1 MAQIILEF
9 VGQDNASGVADS
21 VVKSVTQIET
31 ATTSAGGSIDI
42 FGEIAKGALRGIGQA
57 ALNAVSGGIS
67 MLSSIVSSSIDEAA
81 QWQSALAQTEAVIAS
96 TGGAAGRTAE
106 EMAGLASD
114 LSAASGMSLFSD
126 DAILGAQNVLATF
139 TNIQGVQFDDATAAI
154 VDISQALGTDLQS
167 ASIQVGKALNDPI
180 AGVGALSRVGV
191 SFTEQQKEQIKTLQ
205 QSGDIVGAQAIIMG
219 ELNRQFGGSAAAA
232 VNTYAGQM
240 TVLTE
245 QLNDVK
251 QGIGEAILPLLQKLG
266 NQLVTYAVP
275 AVQTMADAFIAFVD
289 GIEWGVIFDTINNG
303 FSSVAGVISGID
315 WAAIVA
321 VVTDVALAF
330 YRFVSGIDWGM
341 IVGVL
346 SQLGTIIY
354 DVVVGAFNFLAPIIQ
369 RIIDIVGILAPQ
381 LYAIGVALVAA
392 FQSPAVVSAFEYIKT
407 AVALIADIILSLVQ
421 NQIQGWIDAF
431 NTLAPYI
438 QIAMNVILSVFN
450 YVMPIINGLL
460 SALAQYLNG
469 DVTGAMETL
478 NGVVASVWQD
488 IQTAIG
494 TAIDTATEYL
504 NGLVSDFIAAGSD
517 MVNGIITGIQNSA
530 AGVRDALLG
539 AVSGAWEEVKKFL
552 GIASPSKLMAET
564 VGIPF
569 SQGIAAGIAAGIP
582 DITGAARVAG
592 TAAAGATVNNYYNLT
607 ANYANTQ
614 SESTILA
621 DLRMM
626 QSVFGGA

>member
-31 ATTSAGGSIDI
+31 ATTSAGGSIDV

-67 MLSSIVSSSIDEAA
+67 MLSGIVSSSIDEAA

-139 TNIQGVQFDDATAAI
+139 TNISGVQFDDATAAI

-205 QSGDIVGAQAIIMG
+205 QSGDIVGAQSIIMG

-251 QGIGEAILPLLQKLG
+251 QGVGEAILPLLQKLG
-266 NQLVTYAVP
+266 NLLVTYAVP

-303 FSSVAGVISGID
+303 FTSVSTVISGID
-315 WAAIVA
+315 WASIVA

-354 DVVVGAFNFLAPIIQ
+354 DVVVEAFNFLAPIIQ
-369 RIIDIVGILAPQ
+369 RVIDIVGVLAPQ
-381 LYAIGVALVAA
+381 LYAIGAALVAA

-421 NQIQGWIDAF
+421 NQIQGWIDAM

-438 QIAMNVILSVFN
+438 QIAFDLILSVFN

-478 NGVVASVWQD
+478 NEVVAGVWED

-517 MVNGIITGIQNSA
+517 MINGIITGIENSA

-539 AVSGAWEEVKKFL
+539 AVSGAWDEVKKFL

-582 DITGAARVAG
+582 DITGAARIAG